1 MIFFVPFL
9 FAVVVHD
16 LFSNTGVTAP
26 LRHCECYGDTFVDRR
41 YTHRFHNLPPA
52 PAPMNASP
60 DTDDAMDTPHDD
72 LVAGTVIR
80 STGSWCDVR
89 TDKETIPARVRGRFQ
104 LGEQGATSPVAVGDR
119 VMVKR
124 NADATGVITHIRDRK
139 NQLGR
144 RAAGRRV
151 GREHILVANIDC
163 VWIVQSISLP
173 HPNPGFVDRVLVTAE
188 ANEIPAG
195 IVLNKSDL
203 IREEHAGIIEE
214 LRNNYA
220 RIGYPF
226 LTVSAK
232 TGEGMDL
239 LRKRLAEK
247 TSVFT
252 GPSGVGKSSLINVL
266 EPGLDIKTSHV
277 SAKTRKGRH
286 TTAYATLFSLKS
298 GGYIVDTPGVRE
310 FGVLYID
317 PWELSHYFIE
327 FKPYIEAC
335 RFPTCTHD
343 HEPDCAVKQ
352 GVTEGDI
359 FEQRYRSYL
368 NILDAIRLGDK
379 DVGR

>member
-1 MIFFVPFL
+1 MTSSPE
-9 FAVVVHD
+9 
-16 LFSNTGVTAP
+16 T
-26 LRHCECYGDTFVDRR
+26 DR
-41 YTHRFHNLPPA
+41 TSDIPPI
-52 PAPMNASP
+52 
-60 DTDDAMDTPHDD
+60 D

-89 TDKETIPARVRGRFQ
+89 TDEETIPARVRGRFQ
-104 LGEQGATSPVAVGDR
+104 LGEHGATSPVAVGDR

-124 NADATGVITHIRDRK
+124 NADATGIITHIDDRK

-144 RAAGRRV
+144 RGAGRRV

-163 VWIVQSISLP
+163 VWIVQSIRLP
-173 HPNPGFVDRVLVTAE
+173 RPNAGFVDRVLVTAE
-188 ANEIPAG
+188 ASEIPAG

-203 IREEHAGIIEE
+203 IRGKHTGTIAE

-220 RIGYPF
+220 HIGYPV

-232 TGEGMDL
+232 TGEGMDT
-239 LRKRLAEK
+239 LREHLAGK

-266 EPGLDIKTSHV
+266 EPNLEIRTSHV
-277 SAKTRKGRH
+277 STKTRRGRH
-286 TTAYATLFSLKS
+286 TTACATLFSLTS
-298 GGYIVDTPGVRE
+298 GGRIVDTPGVRE

-327 FKPYIEAC
+327 FKSYIEGC

-352 GVTEGDI
+352 GVKEGGI
-359 FEQRYRSYL
+359 SEQRYQSYM

>member
-1 MIFFVPFL
+1 
-9 FAVVVHD
+9 
-16 LFSNTGVTAP
+16 
-26 LRHCECYGDTFVDRR
+26 
-41 YTHRFHNLPPA
+41 
-52 PAPMNASP
+52 
-60 DTDDAMDTPHDD
+60 
-72 LVAGTVIR
+72 
-80 STGSWCDVR
+80 
-89 TDKETIPARVRGRFQ
+89 
-104 LGEQGATSPVAVGDR
+104 
-119 VMVKR
+119 MVKR
-124 NADATGVITHIRDRK
+124 NADATGVITQIHERK

-163 VWIVQSISLP
+163 VWIVQSIRLP

-203 IREEHAGIIEE
+203 IQEKHAGIIAE

-220 RIGYPF
+220 RIGYPI

-232 TGEGMDL
+232 TGEGMEA
-239 LRKRLAEK
+239 LREHLVEK

-277 SAKTRKGRH
+277 SAKTQKGRH

-298 GGYIVDTPGVRE
+298 GGYIVDTPGIRE

-327 FKPYIEAC
+327 IKPYLKAC

-352 GVTEGDI
+352 GVTEGGI
-359 FEQRYRSYL
+359 SEQRYRSYL

>member
-1 MIFFVPFL
+1 
-9 FAVVVHD
+9 
-16 LFSNTGVTAP
+16 
-26 LRHCECYGDTFVDRR
+26 
-41 YTHRFHNLPPA
+41 
-52 PAPMNASP
+52 MNASP
-60 DTDDAMDTPHDD
+60 DTDDAQDNPPAD

-89 TDKETIPARVRGRFQ
+89 TDEETIPARVRGRFQ

-119 VMVKR
+119 VLVKR
-124 NADATGVITHIRDRK
+124 NADATGVITHIDERK

-163 VWIVQSISLP
+163 VWIVQSIRLP
-173 HPNPGFVDRVLVTAE
+173 RPNAGFVDRVLVTAE

-203 IREEHAGIIEE
+203 IQEEHAEIIAE

-220 RIGYPF
+220 RIGYPV

-232 TGEGMDL
+232 TGEGMDA
-239 LRKRLAEK
+239 LREHLAGK
-247 TSVFT
+247 TSVLT

-266 EPGLDIKTSHV
+266 EPGLDIRTSHV
-277 SAKTRKGRH
+277 STKTRRGRH
-286 TTAYATLFSLKS
+286 TTAYAALFSLRS
-298 GGYIVDTPGVRE
+298 GGYIVDTPGIRE

-327 FKPYIEAC
+327 FKPYIKDC

-343 HEPDCAVKQ
+343 HEPECAIKE
-352 GVTEGDI
+352 GVAEGGI
-359 FEQRYRSYL
+359 SERRYQSYL
-368 NILDAIRLGDK
+368 NILDAIHLGDK